1 MEPLRQAPQVIP
13 QLILSLCA
21 ISIMTFNKLSEVMT
35 PFYGGN
41 KNRPRINVTT
51 GEKTFNWLFDTG
63 AAVTCMNDTVLEK
76 LFLENDLS
84 YYIKVQDV
92 LLQTDLKWI
101 LWVFLSYQWQSEAEV
116 FNIQWLLLKISM
128 TTSLTLTSC
137 MLTKWI
143 TTLLWNKL
151 HLLICLQM
159 HSICSK
165 KPQFLL
171 YRQWSFKQNLK
182 EMFATLPAP

>member
-63 AAVTCMNDTVLEK
+63 VAVTCIYANSFREA
-76 LFLENDLS
+76 FLENDLS

-92 LLQTDLKWI
+92 LLQTDLK
-101 LWVFLSYQWQSEAEV
+101 
-116 FNIQWLLLKISM
+116 
-128 TTSLTLTSC
+128 
-137 MLTKWI
+137 
-143 TTLLWNKL
+143 
-151 HLLICLQM
+151 
-159 HSICSK
+159 
-165 KPQFLL
+165 
-171 YRQWSFKQNLK
+171 
-182 EMFATLPAP
+182 